1 MLHESG
7 FNTINFYGKI
17 KSKPAK
23 SDDIVERPLNALT
36 TNDKGL
42 RYSNSK

>member
-7 FNTINFYGKI
+7 VNTTNFYGKI
-17 KSKPAK
+17 KSKPAR
-23 SDDIVERPLNALT
+23 SDDIVEILLNVLT